1 MKVKEPDY
9 RGAYPQRRYSLERHS
24 QRGHEGV
31 HIQIDYHLVKNTM
44 DIGKLYIFLDIADDM
59 ELIDTAQGFLYTLF
73 QILSDIDVDN
83 KIVPELFNVKH
94 IENISAKK
102 TILVEKVYDSF
113 KDRGITVHN
122 LDKDETVVYTG
133 TEISELMENL
143 RELVPLLGPII
154 DLDDRA

>member
-1 MKVKEPDY
+1 
-9 RGAYPQRRYSLERHS
+9 
-24 QRGHEGV
+24 
-31 HIQIDYHLVKNTM
+31 M

-102 TILVEKVYDSF
+102 DILVHKVYNSF
-113 KDRGITVHN
+113 KDRGITIHN
-122 LDKDETVVYTG
+122 LEKDETVVYTG
-133 TEISELMENL
+133 TEIIDFIENR
-143 RELVPLLGPII
+143 RELAPLLGPII